1 MTRTRYQILCLY
13 VLKAAS
19 SLIGIAQVARL
30 SSWPSEKLQGDRISL
45 YLADVRV
52 QKGLRT

>member
-45 YLADVRV
+45 YLAVSV
-52 QKGLRT
+52 APPPS